1 MGVRFP
7 GAITLLYLALY
18 LSFRLAVDF
27 IRGDALPAWIGP
39 LNTTQ
44 VACAVGLL
52 LVAVAAVRLRATRP
66 PNEFGV

>member
-1 MGVRFP
+1 MGVRSA
-7 GAITLLYLALY
+7 GILTILYLTLY

-44 VACAVGLL
+44 VACAAGLL
-52 LVAVAAVRLRATRP
+52 LVGLAAGRQFRGGHA
-66 PNEFGV
+66 